1 MDDELRRGR
10 AWWRCAGQTRLWLV
24 GSRRRGTRRR
34 SGGHTHIPYGAT
46 KNNDLI
52 PTSLHPF
59 LPTFCTQEITVCA
72 LPSPH
77 TLEWPS
83 PQDLDKTDPS
93 FSRHRRDAGVTFM
106 ILHGASFSLGNGFIF
121 VQTHN
126 SISLLELPTPSLP

>member
-1 MDDELRRGR
+1 MAMRRANEVVVGWLEEARNQEAEWRTYSHTIRGDEE
-10 AWWRCAGQTRLWLV
+10 Q
-24 GSRRRGTRRR
+24 
-34 SGGHTHIPYGAT
+34 H
-46 KNNDLI
+46 LI

-77 TLEWPS
+77 TLEWPP

-93 FSRHRRDAGVTFM
+93 FSRHRRDAVVTFM
-106 ILHGASFSLGNGFIF
+106 ILHGALFSLGNLGDLIF

-126 SISLLELPTPSLP
+126 SISLPELSTPSLP